1 MRSYNQVQ
9 MKSYEQ
15 LLPKFSN
22 EPGLVY
28 RDMFVYP
35 NNSIYR
41 GQMKKKD
48 ETTKGKL
55 DSQSNKSNPRM
66 SATNRLSDNDDQ
78 GDIQEFRHGYG
89 L

>member
-1 MRSYNQVQ
+1 MVQQTPPMRNSMRTYNQVQ

-22 EPGLVY
+22 EPGLMY

-48 ETTKGKL
+48 ENMKMKITGG
-55 DSQSNKSNPRM
+55 DNGSNSQR
-66 SATNRLSDNDDQ
+66 
-78 GDIQEFRHGYG
+78 
-89 L
+89 